1 MRRFSI
7 ISEDKISTLFSEK
20 LVNSWCRVEFLLV
33 IDESIDEEEDNVIL
47 EVVFDFEF
55 DELTDVDDAD
65 FDFEFDELLIDDL

>member
-1 MRRFSI
+1 M
-7 ISEDKISTLFSEK
+7 
-20 LVNSWCRVEFLLV
+20 NSWCRVEFLLV

>member
-7 ISEDKISTLFSEK
+7 ISENKILTLFSEK
-20 LVNSWCRVEFLLV
+20 LVNSWRRVEFLLV
-33 IDESIDEEEDNVIL
+33 IDESIDEEEDNLIL
-47 EVVFDFEF
+47 EVVFDFES